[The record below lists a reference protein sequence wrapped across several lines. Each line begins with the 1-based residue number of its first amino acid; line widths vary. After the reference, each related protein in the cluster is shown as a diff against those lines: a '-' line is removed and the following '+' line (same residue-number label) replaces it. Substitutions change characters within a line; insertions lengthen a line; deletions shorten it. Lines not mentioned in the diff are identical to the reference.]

1 MSRLLEQ
8 YNNQIKQDLKSKL
21 GLKNLFEVPKIKKK
35 HGYLKHS
42 WFYMWMISSFEI

>member
-21 GLKNLFEVPKIKKK
+21 GLKNIFEVPKIKKII
-35 HGYLKHS
+35 LKNQQLRNYVDHQCHR
-42 WFYMWMISSFEI
+42 